1 MFPILAPY
9 FLLVN
14 YQLVPKKKPKIC
26 SNTRFFSEK
35 RREHKIPGVMR
46 QVFQSFTFEHRTSHS
61 TNRWMPSFC
70 HQSQFSQGILYYTN
84 AQLPLPLKQCS
95 RFYNERMPWEN
106 CD

>member
-61 TNRWMPSFC
+61 MSRWMPSFC
-70 HQSQFSQGILYYTN
+70 HQSQFFQGILYYTN
-84 AQLPLPLKQCS
+84 AQLPLPLLS
-95 RFYNERMPWEN
+95 LIHI
-106 CD
+106 